1 MRKLNILG
9 NERGGVEVMIFT
21 LIALLFSILVMVF
34 CLDYIILYN
43 SQNKL
48 KNDLNAEVHAGSIV
62 YRRNPAFRRVFQ
74 TRHNDAGYAGAGYV
88 L

>member
-9 NERGGVEVMIFT
+9 NERGGVEVIIFT
-21 LIALLFSILVMVF
+21 LIALLLLHTQSVLS
-34 CLDYIILYN
+34 LDYIILYN

-48 KNDLNAEVHAGSIV
+48 KNDLMPRWLVV
-62 YRRNPAFRRVFQ
+62 YQRNPAFQ
-74 TRHNDAGYAGAGYV
+74 KGISNSTRDNAARGAGYV